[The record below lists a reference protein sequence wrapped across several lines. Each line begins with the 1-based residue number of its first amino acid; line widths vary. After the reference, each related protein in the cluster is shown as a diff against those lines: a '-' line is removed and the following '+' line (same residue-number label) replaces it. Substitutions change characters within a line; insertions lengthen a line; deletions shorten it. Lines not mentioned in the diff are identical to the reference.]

1 MADENDI
8 LARHAERRRAF
19 LAKTA
24 TTSPVVGLL
33 LAQSARPARAAT
45 YSGGG
50 KTTTAP
56 DTTTVPF
63 TTLFTGTIPATSAPT
78 TLVTFPFTTIVTFP
92 FTTVVTFPLT
102 TLATVPF
109 SVTTAAP

>member
-8 LARHAERRRAF
+8 LARHEERRRAF

-45 YSGGG
+45 YSGSGN
-50 KTTTAP
+50 
-56 DTTTVPF
+56 TTTVPETTSLSTSITSQTPPGTTTIPF
-63 TTLFTGTIPATSAPT
+63 TTLFTGTIPTTSSPT
-78 TLVTFPFTTIVTFP
+78 TLVTFP
-92 FTTVVTFPLT
+92 LT
-102 TLATVPF
+102 TL
-109 SVTTAAP
+109 